1 MIFSELNRHLPRK
14 IQLFFFIVLCFA
26 FSANGL
32 RAQTQISGRIASEGS
47 KDNIPFVHVFIE
59 SQHRTGTVSN
69 IEGYYIL
76 KIPTHVSH
84 SDTISF
90 SCIGYKPLHT
100 TVFELIQ
107 NPNVVLH
114 PTAESLTEV
123 VIKATEDPAYA
134 LMQKVIENR
143 KTNNPESLP
152 HFKFTAYNKANIDVA
167 RTDSIQADLNQ
178 TGFKNAHFMML
189 ESATEVVYQ
198 KPGKWNEKVI
208 ADKISG
214 IKNPVISL
222 VSNSFQPF
230 ACYSNYL
237 SVSSFDYLNPIS
249 PNSRARYKFTLRD
262 SSYVESEK
270 VFIIQF
276 SPRKNAAEELMEGTL
291 TISAATYALVNFHAR
306 NTGEYALM
314 YFEIRQAYTQIGTH
328 WFPNESNTTY
338 TLPNDDTDIDFIA
351 SSTTFIRNINL
362 EYIPKRGDFGIADI
376 QRLASANTYPDSA
389 WNRLRDKPLTLEES
403 NTYAVYD
410 TLPKSF
416 INPLNWMMDQ
426 SSSILRGRLNF
437 GKVDVLFNHLFG
449 FNQYEGFRLGAGLA
463 TSDKLIKWMSAE
475 GYAAYGFKDK
485 AWKYGGG
492 LRFFIL
498 PKRDIE
504 LSLYYRSDLL
514 EPGRDRFTKDLG
526 FLYTGEAI
534 RNLFTRRMDE
544 VERYEAALTWRPM
557 RGLRTRA
564 FFDYENLKIQ
574 NQDYFAQPF
583 EDPSTLISAQFG
595 LELRYSP
602 GESLMQTGN
611 TFAPLNVSFPRF
623 RFMVSHSAPGII
635 DSNTELTKAQIE
647 FEHEFKLRGIG
658 TTRIFG
664 NGGKVWGKDIAY
676 PNLYYGRGG
685 AGKSDVGILSIGYFQ
700 TMDLYEFLSDQYVQ
714 GGIIHNFGSIFGIKK
729 TYSKPELKLA
739 YMAAIGSLDKE
750 NATDI
755 PFEFQKMTKP
765 YLEGGIMIDNILRL
779 SSNFYY
785 SGFGI
790 GAFYNHGAYEMPKFG
805 DNLSFILTFA
815 ISL

>member
-1 MIFSELNRHLPRK
+1 MISLEINWLLARK
-14 IQLFFFIVLCFA
+14 TYSLFFIVLCFA

-32 RAQTQISGRIASEGS
+32 RAQTQISGRIASESS
-47 KDNIPFVHVFIE
+47 KVNIPFVHVFIE

-69 IEGYYIL
+69 IEGYYTL
-76 KIPTHVSH
+76 SIPKNISST
-84 SDTISF
+84 DTVSF

-100 TVFELIQ
+100 TVFMLTQ
-107 NPNVVLH
+107 NPNITLH
-114 PTAESLTEV
+114 PAAESLGEV

-134 LMQKVIENR
+134 LMQKVVENR
-143 KTNNPESLP
+143 NRNNPESLP
-152 HFKFTAYNKANIDVA
+152 HFKFTAYNKANIDVG
-167 RTDSIQADLNQ
+167 RTDSIQADLNE

-214 IKNPVISL
+214 IKNPAISL

-237 SVSSFDYLNPIS
+237 SISGFDYLNPIS

-262 SSYVESEK
+262 SAYVAGEQ
-270 VFIIQF
+270 VYIIQF

-291 TISAATYALVNFHAR
+291 TISAATYALVNFHAQ

-314 YFEIRQAYTQIGTH
+314 YFEIRQAYTQVGAH

-338 TLPNDDTDIDFIA
+338 TLPNDDTGMDLIA
-351 SSTTFIRNINL
+351 SSTTFIRDINL
-362 EYIPKRGDFGIADI
+362 DYMPKKGDFGIADI
-376 QRLASANTYPDSA
+376 QRSASANAYPDSA
-389 WNRLRDKPLTLEES
+389 WDRLRDKPLTLQES
-403 NTYAVYD
+403 NTYAVFD
-410 TLPKSF
+410 TLPKDI
-416 INPLNWMMDQ
+416 INPLNWLMDQ
-426 SSSILRGRLNF
+426 SSSLVRGRLNF
-437 GKVDVLFNHLFG
+437 GKVDVLINHLFG

-475 GYAAYGFKDK
+475 AYAAYGFKDK
-485 AWKYGGG
+485 GWKYGGG
-492 LRFFIL
+492 LRFFIF
-498 PKRDIE
+498 PERDIE
-504 LSLYYRSDLL
+504 LSLFYRSDLL
-514 EPGRDRFTKDLG
+514 EPGRDRLAKDLG
-526 FLYTGEAI
+526 FLNTGEAI

-557 RGLRTRA
+557 RGLRAKA

-574 NQDYFAQPF
+574 NRDYYDQPF
-583 EDPSTLISAQFG
+583 ENLTTLTSAQFG
-595 LELRYSP
+595 LELRYAP

-611 TFAPLNVSFPRF
+611 TFAPLNISFPRF
-623 RFMVSHSAPGII
+623 RFMLSHSAPEIM
-635 DSNTELTKAQIE
+635 DSNTEFTKAQLE

-664 NGGKVWGKDIAY
+664 NGAKVWGKDIAY

-685 AGKSDVGILSIGYFQ
+685 AGERDVGILSIGYFQ
-700 TMDLYEFLSDQYVQ
+700 TMDLYDFLSDQYIQ

-729 TYSKPELKLA
+729 SYSKPELKMA
-739 YMAAIGSLDKE
+739 YMAAIGSLDNANVE
-750 NATDI
+750 NI